1 MTEDKTANRSTT
13 VAQNIMGLVDG
24 VLNFA
29 KNAVADFFAK
39 HGGNAALKRN
49 IEADPQ
55 ILTGDRQ
62 FDVVVADI
70 FKRVAKEDP
79 KVLKWD
85 ENFKHIVGLYDQA
98 TKGASKCIKAHKV

>member
-1 MTEDKTANRSTT
+1 MG
-13 VAQNIMGLVDG
+13 VVNILAE
-24 VLNFA
+24 L
-29 KNAVADFFAK
+29 FAK

-62 FDVVVADI
+62 FDVVVGDI
-70 FKRVAKEDP
+70 FKRVAQEDP

-85 ENFKHIVGLYDQA
+85 EKFQPIVGLYDQA
-98 TKGASKCIKAHKV
+98 TKGTSKCKETHKV

>member
-1 MTEDKTANRSTT
+1 
-13 VAQNIMGLVDG
+13 MGLLDG
-24 VLNFA
+24 VANLA
-29 KNAVADFFAK
+29 KNVVANYFAK

-70 FKRVAKEDP
+70 FKRVAEEDP

-85 ENFKHIVGLYDQA
+85 ENFQPIVGLYDQA
-98 TKGASKCIKAHKV
+98 TKGTLRQSATRLIKFR

>member
-1 MTEDKTANRSTT
+1 
-13 VAQNIMGLVDG
+13 MGLFDG
-24 VLNFA
+24 VANFT
-29 KNAVADFFAK
+29 KNFVADFFAK

-55 ILTGDRQ
+55 ILTGDHQ

-70 FKRVAKEDP
+70 FKRVAQEDP

-85 ENFKHIVGLYDQA
+85 EKFQPVVGLYDQA
-98 TKGASKCIKAHKV
+98 TKGTSKCNKAHKV